1 MTRVFLYPRPR
12 EAVEMQS
19 PRGYQVS
26 LSNFRIVDS
35 TLREG
40 EQFAHAHFTS
50 AQKKQIA
57 LALDAFGVE
66 YIEMTNPSASPASF
80 EDVRMVVGLG
90 LRARVLV
97 HCRCTLADAERAVAT
112 GAQGVNVLF
121 GTSEQLRKH
130 SHGRSIEEIIDSA
143 REVITY
149 LQGQGVETRFSCED
163 AFRTPLETLL
173 QVYTAVDVLGVDRV
187 GIADTVGVADPLQVY
202 EVVSAL
208 RSAVSA
214 DIEFHGHND
223 SGCAIANAYA
233 ALRAGATHI
242 DTTILGIGERNGI
255 TPLGGLIA
263 RLYATDRSLVSR
275 YNLPQLQHLDHLVS
289 DLTCV
294 PIPFNNYVT
303 GETAFSHKAGL
314 HAKAVLSDPSS
325 YEALDP
331 ADFGLERRLEV
342 GHRLT
347 GWNVVAH
354 RAVSLGL
361 GLSECQVRAA
371 TMEIKRLA
379 DAGPLSQDRVDEV
392 LRRWPGGYLG
402 SRVEE
407 GARTW
412 AQ

>member
-1 MTRVFLYPRPR
+1 MY
-12 EAVEMQS
+12 ASAKGDEM
-19 PRGYQVS
+19 P
-26 LSNFRIVDS
+26 LDNFSIVDS

-40 EQFAHAHFTS
+40 EQFARAHFTTE
-50 AQKKQIA
+50 QKKQLA

-80 EDVRMVVGLG
+80 EDVRTIVGLG

-121 GTSEQLRKH
+121 GTSEQLRRH
-130 SHGRSIEEIIDSA
+130 SHGRSIDEIIDSA
-143 REVITY
+143 REVIRY
-149 LQGQGVETRFSCED
+149 LQGHGVETRFSCED
-163 AFRTPLETLL
+163 AFRTPLDTLL
-173 QVYTAVDVLGVDRV
+173 LVYSAVDALGVDRV
-187 GIADTVGVADPLQVY
+187 GIADTVGVADPMQVY

-208 RSAVSA
+208 RDAVRA
-214 DIEFHGHND
+214 DIEFHGHDD

-275 YNLPQLQHLDHLVS
+275 YQLPRLPQLDRLVS
-289 DLTCV
+289 EMTGV

-303 GETAFSHKAGL
+303 GETAFSHKAGM
-314 HAKAVLSDPSS
+314 HAKAVLSDPST

-331 ADFGLERRLEV
+331 ADFGLERRVEV

-347 GWNVVAH
+347 GWNAVAH

-361 GLSECQVRAA
+361 GLSEGQVRAV
-371 TMEIKRLA
+371 TTEIKRLA
-379 DAGPLSQDRVDEV
+379 DAGPLSQEHVDEV
-392 LRRWPGGYLG
+392 LRCWPGGGYLPT
-402 SRVEE
+402 RADE
-407 GARTW
+407 GVRTW